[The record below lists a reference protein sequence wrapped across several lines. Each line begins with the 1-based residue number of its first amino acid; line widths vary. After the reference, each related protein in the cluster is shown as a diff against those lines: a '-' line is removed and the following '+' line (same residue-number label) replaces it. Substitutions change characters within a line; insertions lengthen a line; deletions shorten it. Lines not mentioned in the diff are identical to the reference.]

1 VPSAEPGHMRLT
13 LSETVMPLS
22 HAFAIAR
29 GSRTHA
35 RTVISRLEHES
46 IVGLGE
52 ASPVE
57 RYNESV
63 ESVRAWFAEHPI
75 RAEDPFSIEELLAGV
90 PRAARC
96 ALDLSIHDW
105 IGKRFD
111 VPLWRYLGL
120 DPARAPSTSYT
131 IGIADTGEMLAKLEA
146 ARGYDIIKVKL
157 GLGRDIEIIEAMRS
171 RYSGTLRIDANEGWT
186 PEESVKLLNE
196 MKRFDIELCEQPIPA
211 GSPER
216 LRWIR
221 ERISIPLVADEDA
234 KDARDVALLKG
245 CVDGVNVKL
254 VKTGGIRGA
263 LEMIHAARALGL
275 RIMLGCML
283 ESSLLATAAAHV
295 APLVDWVDVDAPLLL
310 AEDPFVG
317 LTYNGGKMIL
327 PDGPGLG
334 VVERAA

>member
-1 VPSAEPGHMRLT
+1 MKLT
-13 LSETVMPLS
+13 LAETAMPLS
-22 HAFAIAR
+22 HRFTIAR
-29 GSRTHA
+29 RTSTKA
-35 RTVISRLEHES
+35 CTVISRLEHEG

-52 ASPVE
+52 TSPTE

-63 ESVRAWFAEHPI
+63 ESVQTWFAEHPI
-75 RAEDPFSIEELLAGV
+75 QAEDPFSIAELLAGV

-105 IGKRFD
+105 LGKRFG
-111 VPLWRYLGL
+111 VPLWRYLAL
-120 DPARAPSTSYT
+120 DPARAPTTSYT

-146 ARGYDIIKVKL
+146 VRGIYDTIKVKL
-157 GLGRDIEIIEAMRS
+157 GSGRDIEIIEAMRS
-171 RYSGTLRIDANEGWT
+171 RFSGALRIDANEGWT
-186 PEESVKLLNE
+186 PEESVRLLNE
-196 MKRFDIELCEQPIPA
+196 MKRFDLEFCEQPIPA

-221 ERISIPLVADEDA
+221 ERITIPLVADEDA

-263 LEMIHAARALGL
+263 LEMIHAARAFGM
-275 RIMLGCML
+275 RIMIGCML
-283 ESSLLATAAAHV
+283 ESSLLATAAAHLT
-295 APLVDWVDVDAPLLL
+295 PLVDWADLDGPLLI
-310 AEDPFVG
+310 AEDPFTG
-317 LTYNGGKMIL
+317 LTYDGGKMIL

-334 VVERAA
+334 VVERLP